1 MKIVFV
7 YSLFLVGAGMEL
19 LISVPGA
26 SLSAGPAVSLLDAVG
41 ACGVSPVR
49 LIPQESSHLPLQ
61 STGFLNLTLN

>member
-7 YSLFLVGAGMEL
+7 YSLFLVGAGTGL

-26 SLSAGPAVSLLDAVG
+26 SLSAGPALSLLVAAG

-49 LIPQESSHLPLQ
+49 LIPQDID
-61 STGFLNLTLN
+61 

>member
-26 SLSAGPAVSLLDAVG
+26 SLSAGPAVSLLDAAG

-49 LIPQESSHLPLQ
+49 LIPQESSRLPLQ
-61 STGFLNLTLN
+61 STGFLNLTWN